1 MADKR
6 SVDNNSQNG
15 GRHYAPILSPLTPKE
30 KEELKVRIAL
40 AIRMSLIFILT
51 FIFTGWNTLMAQS
64 YQVGVC
70 DWMILKRQKLGEFA
84 LAKQLGCDGIEMDMG
99 GLGQRDMFDNKMRD
113 DHEAAHFKHIAD
125 SLGITIGAMAMSGF
139 YAQDLTKKDTYLQL
153 IGDCLDT
160 MDKMG
165 NVKVAFLPLGGCG
178 NGWHTDK
185 AKRAIIVKRLH
196 KIGELAKKRNK
207 VVGIDTPLDAK
218 GNLKLLKEIK
228 SEGIAIFY
236 KFQTIVENGWDIT
249 KDLQKLGAKN
259 ICAIHASN
267 TDSLWLCNDKALDIP
282 AIKQTLDKME
292 WKGWLFVERSRDTK
306 MVHNVKMNYG
316 ANVRYL
322 KENFNSYPEADVRLD
337 STGREAGYVQT
348 ILERSRKTTDELGI
362 TWTPLGQNVVNIIA
376 NRYFKLNDI
385 YSERDSVKKTDKHLA
400 EAQCDSKLYRSHF
413 GFLADLSMYL
423 TPQDIEKVKDVMT
436 FNVVKVTY
444 EAQCD
449 MIPTLKKEEKQ
460 QIMAWLLEAREL
472 AIDAESS
479 KKKHEV
485 FGKYKGRINNY
496 LTKRGYDLTKEREE
510 WYKRIK
516 ARGGTI

>member
-1 MADKR
+1 MNR
-6 SVDNNSQNG
+6 IRISLLF
-15 GRHYAPILSPLTPKE
+15 ILSFMF
-30 KEELKVRIAL
+30 A
-40 AIRMSLIFILT
+40 
-51 FIFTGWNTLMAQS
+51 GWNTLPAQN

-99 GLGQRDMFDNKMRD
+99 GLGAREMFDNKMRD
-113 DHEAAHFKHIAD
+113 DKEAAHFKHIAD
-125 SLGITIGAMAMSGF
+125 SLGVKIGAIAMSGF
-139 YAQDLTKKDTYLQL
+139 YAQDLTKKDTYMALVT
-153 IGDCLDT
+153 DCFDT

-165 NVKVAFLPLGGCG
+165 HVKVAFLPLGGCG
-178 NGWHTDK
+178 NDWDTDK
-185 AKRAIIVKRLH
+185 AKRKEIVKRLH
-196 KIGELAKKRNK
+196 EIGELAKSRGK
-207 VVGIDTPLDAK
+207 VVGINTRLDAK
-218 GNLKLLKEIK
+218 GNQKLLKEIK

-236 KFQTIVENGWDIT
+236 KFQTIVENGWDIV
-249 KDLQKLGAKN
+249 KDLKKLGAKN
-259 ICAIHASN
+259 ICAIHATN
-267 TDSLWLCNDKALDIP
+267 TDSIWLCNDKAIDMP
-282 AIKQTLDKME
+282 QIKQALDQMG
-292 WKGWLFVERSRDTK
+292 WSGWLFVERSRDVK

-322 KENFNSYPEADVRLD
+322 KEIFNSYPEPEVKLD
-337 STGREAGYVQT
+337 SAGRDPGYVNT
-348 ILERSRKTTDELGI
+348 IIGRSQKATNELGI
-362 TWTPLGQNVVNIIA
+362 TWTPKGQNVVNIIA

-385 YSERDSVKKTDKHLA
+385 YAERDSIKKRDKKLA

-413 GFLADLSMYL
+413 GFEADLSMYL
-423 TPQDIEKVKDVMT
+423 SPKEIETVKDVMT

-449 MIPTLKKEEKQ
+449 MIPTLKAEEKQ

-496 LTKRGYDLTKEREE
+496 LTRRGYDLKKEREG
-510 WYKRIK
+510 WYERVK
-516 ARGGTI
+516 ARGGKL